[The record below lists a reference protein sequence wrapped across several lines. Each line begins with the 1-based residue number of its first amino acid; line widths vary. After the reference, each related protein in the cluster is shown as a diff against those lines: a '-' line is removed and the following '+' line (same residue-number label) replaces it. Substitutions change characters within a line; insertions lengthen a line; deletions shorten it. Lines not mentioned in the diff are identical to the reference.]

1 MIFLLLQFLQIVIF
15 LIPGEFIEI
24 AAGIS
29 FGWFWGFVL
38 CELGI
43 FIASS
48 FIYLISKKLG
58 KPIIK
63 QFVGKHQFEKLEKF
77 NDSSKRDK
85 IIFLIF
91 FIPALP
97 KDLLTYVACFFDISY
112 RKLMVIICVARIPSI
127 ITSTIAGNYLINKQ
141 YLVAIIIFIVTG
153 LITIICYLLS
163 DKIMKRIDKKH
174 EESKLN

>member
-1 MIFLLLQFLQIVIF
+1 MLQFLQIVISV
-15 LIPGEFIEI
+15 IPGEFIEI

-29 FGWFWGFVL
+29 FGWFWGFIL
-38 CELGI
+38 CEVGI

-48 FIYLISKKLG
+48 FIYFISKKLG
-58 KPIIK
+58 KPIIQ
-63 QFVGKHQFEKLEKF
+63 QFVGKHKFEKLERF
-77 NDSSKRDK
+77 NNSSKRDK

-112 RKLMVIICVARIPSI
+112 CKLMMIICIARIPSI

-141 YLVAIIIFIVTG
+141 YLAAIIIFVITG
-153 LITIICYLLS
+153 LIAIICYLLS
-163 DKIMKRIDKKH
+163 DKIMNRIDKKH
-174 EESKLN
+174 SESKTN